1 MDVRARARRRTLVAV
16 AEALEIT
23 ERSEAH
29 GHVPAPVLVVLPD
42 PDARIDVCRPILG
55 RPSYQRL
62 QLAAAHTG
70 FGETIFAPGTRLPVP
85 EEDAPPPDPGTL
97 AAKLHAREVAT
108 AERIDRP
115 ALVVYEG
122 SLVHRDL
129 LALMV
134 AHPLEPDERYT
145 LYDDAGRP
153 AATFYGRLGVIPG
166 MLPLTEELPWPD
178 EHGPADVVR
187 LVYPEDVE
195 RVEALVLRGEDVPV
209 HATPGWRARVEL
221 PTLRWMADSR
231 RPLAQ
236 LNLLGVSLVAASL
249 PLGLLGGVLG
259 LVGAAASLLLGVHV
273 TRLIP
278 IVRRLRAAG
287 TAEARESVDE
297 RLAAAARPLGHAALM
312 GGLTYAIVAQTSRS
326 GVAAVVLLVAG
337 AGAALLGLFQARL
350 ILRGRP
356 ADVFAL
362 PDVEP
367 SLKRLGLA
375 WPPVL
380 RGAPLMELAVL
391 GASLPGLPEL
401 PWSVLAAGAA
411 ARLWRWFAGPPIART
426 GGSDEIVGD
435 A

>member
-1 MDVRARARRRTLVAV
+1 VV
-16 AEALEIT
+16 EALEIL

-42 PDARIDVCRPILG
+42 PDARVDVRRPILG
-55 RPSYQRL
+55 RPSHERL
-62 QLAAAHTG
+62 RLAASHAG
-70 FGETIFAPGTRLPVP
+70 FVETILAPGTRLPVP
-85 EEDAPPPDPGTL
+85 EPSSRPFGSDADVPVPEAGTL

-122 SLVHRDL
+122 TFVHPQL

-134 AHPLEPDERYT
+134 AHPLDPDERFT
-145 LYDDAGRP
+145 LYDEVGRP
-153 AATFYGRLGVIPG
+153 AACFYGDLGVVPG
-166 MLPLTEELPWPD
+166 MLPLTEELTYPD
-178 EHGPADVVR
+178 EHGPTDVVR
-187 LVYPEDVE
+187 VVYPEDIA
-195 RVEALVLRGEDVPV
+195 RIEALVLRAEDVPV
-209 HATPGWRARVEL
+209 HTTPGWRQKIEL

-236 LNLLGVSLVAASL
+236 LNLFGLTFVAAAL
-249 PLGLLGGVLG
+249 PLALLGGVLG
-259 LVGAAASLLLGVHV
+259 LCGAAASLLLGVHI
-273 TRLIP
+273 TRLVP

-297 RLAAAARPLGHAALM
+297 HLAAAARPLGHAALM
-312 GGLTYAIVAQTSRS
+312 GGLTYTIVAQTSRS

-337 AGAALLGLFQARL
+337 AGAVLLGLFQARL

-362 PDVEP
+362 PDVE
-367 SLKRLGLA
+367 SAVKRLGVA

-380 RGAPLMELAVL
+380 RGAPLMELVVL
-391 GASLPGLPEL
+391 VASVAGIAEL

-411 ARLWRWFAGPPIART
+411 ARLWRWFAGPPVAR
-426 GGSDEIVGD
+426 GGGRSDESVTLT
-435 A
+435 

>member
-1 MDVRARARRRTLVAV
+1 VS
-16 AEALEIT
+16 EALEIL
-23 ERSEAH
+23 ERSEVH

-42 PDARIDVCRPILG
+42 THARVDVCRPVLG
-55 RPSYQRL
+55 RPIHERL
-62 QLAAAHTG
+62 QLAAAHAG
-70 FGETIFAPGTRLPVP
+70 FAETIIAPGTRLPVP
-85 EEDAPPPDPGTL
+85 DEDAPPADPARPLGAAGASL
-97 AAKLHAREVAT
+97 GAKLHAREVAT

-122 SLVHRDL
+122 SFVHPAL

-134 AHPLEPDERYT
+134 AHPLDSDERFT
-145 LYDDAGRP
+145 LYDDVGRP
-153 AATFYGRLGVIPG
+153 AACFYGELGVIPG

-187 LVYPEDVE
+187 LVYPEDVA
-195 RVEALVLRGEDVPV
+195 RVETLVLRIEDVPV
-209 HATPGWRARVEL
+209 HGTPGWRSRVEV

-236 LNLLGVSLVAASL
+236 LNLLGLSLVAAAL

-259 LVGAAASLLLGVHV
+259 LVGAAASLLFGVHV

-287 TAEARESVDE
+287 TADARESVDE
-297 RLAAAARPLGHAALM
+297 HLAAAARPLGHAALM

-337 AGAALLGLFQARL
+337 AGAALLSLFQARL

-367 SLKRLGLA
+367 AVQRLGLT

-380 RGAPLMELAVL
+380 RGAPLMELVVLAASVL
-391 GASLPGLPEL
+391 GLAEL

-411 ARLWRWFAGPPIART
+411 ARLWRWFAGPPISRT
-426 GGSDEIVGD
+426 GRSDENVTD
-435 A
+435 T

>member
-1 MDVRARARRRTLVAV
+1 V
-16 AEALEIT
+16 
-23 ERSEAH
+23 
-29 GHVPAPVLVVLPD
+29 
-42 PDARIDVCRPILG
+42 
-55 RPSYQRL
+55 
-62 QLAAAHTG
+62 
-70 FGETIFAPGTRLPVP
+70 
-85 EEDAPPPDPGTL
+85 ED
-97 AAKLHAREVAT
+97 
-108 AERIDRP
+108 I
-115 ALVVYEG
+115 
-122 SLVHRDL
+122 
-129 LALMV
+129 
-134 AHPLEPDERYT
+134 
-145 LYDDAGRP
+145 
-153 AATFYGRLGVIPG
+153 
-166 MLPLTEELPWPD
+166 
-178 EHGPADVVR
+178 
-187 LVYPEDVE
+187 
-195 RVEALVLRGEDVPV
+195 PV
-209 HATPGWRARVEL
+209 HATPGWRSRVEV
-221 PTLRWMADSR
+221 PTLRLMADSR

-236 LNLLGVSLVAASL
+236 LNLLGLCLVAAAL

-278 IVRRLRAAG
+278 TVRALRAAG

-297 RLAAAARPLGHAALM
+297 HLAAAARPLGHAALM

-367 SLKRLGLA
+367 ALKRLGVA

-380 RGAPLMELAVL
+380 RGAPLMELVVL
-391 GASLPGLPEL
+391 AASVGGLAEL

-426 GGSDEIVGD
+426 GQSDEITPEG
-435 A
+435 